1 MKQWLLYTKKQL
13 ILPKMSNICTCR
25 SKSGL
30 FCFLYAHRIKGVK
43 KRSYNF
49 VHLFESRACADY
61 KRYIWVFIWNV
72 SAAWVNPLCVWVAL
86 LCSSHS
92 MQLRPSEGILEK
104 ILICFGYVNIRNQ
117 IWMFILLL
125 ILIYLHFR
133 CTSNCW
139 EGTKSL
145 LTWPN
150 DVWYTIDRRDLNTT
164 NVTTLL

>member
-72 SAAWVNPLCVWVAL
+72 SAACMGEPPLCMSCSAL
-86 LCSSHS
+86 FVIQHAI
-92 MQLRPSEGILEK
+92 EA
-104 ILICFGYVNIRNQ
+104 F
-117 IWMFILLL
+117 
-125 ILIYLHFR
+125 
-133 CTSNCW
+133 
-139 EGTKSL
+139 
-145 LTWPN
+145 
-150 DVWYTIDRRDLNTT
+150 RRDIGKDTY
-164 NVTTLL
+164 LLWVCKYKKPNMDVYIIINSNIFTF